1 MAKKPTPF
9 GALAGPP
16 VSGPAFFDRET
27 ELAALDRAITTGGKV
42 LLVGPRRSGKTSL
55 LHQARR
61 RLGEAGATRNPLHL
75 DLSGASAR
83 ASAVRILALAAQ
95 QAPHAREVAAAT
107 PEAELLAALQ
117 AALRHRVAEGP
128 GRLVLF
134 IDEIG
139 APLAPDDAERQ
150 LWRNLIAALADIAG
164 LTVIASLDT
173 RVFDALGAPKGFD
186 IIRIKPWDADVVRRA
201 ATAWAR
207 AERMPSELVDAIVER
222 LSPAWPMELMRLL
235 LEIPRNGPPTER
247 ALDALIDRQARDIS
261 YEEAVQRLATTTLRK
276 RDEHLIRLIL
286 SALADRKDGA
296 TPEAVAQ
303 SAVEQKA
310 QPSDILRLARWLAN
324 LDLISLDAKSH
335 RMRAPTALAWH
346 SLRRGLGLQDKTA

>member
-1 MAKKPTPF
+1 MTKKPIPF

-16 VSGPAFFDRET
+16 VSGPTFFDREA
-27 ELAALDRAITTGGKV
+27 ELAALDRAVATGGKL

-55 LHQARR
+55 LHQART
-61 RLGEAGATRNPLHL
+61 RLGEAGASRKPLHL
-75 DLSGASAR
+75 DLSGTGAR
-83 ASAVRILALAAQ
+83 PSAVRILAVAAQ

-117 AALRHRVAEGP
+117 AALRRRVAEDTARP
-128 GRLVLF
+128 VLF

-139 APLAPDDAERQ
+139 APLPTDDGERE
-150 LWRNLIAALADIAG
+150 LWRKLMATLAGIAG
-164 LTVIASLDT
+164 LAVIAALDT

-186 IIRIKPWDADVVRRA
+186 VVRIKPWDADVVRRA
-201 ATAWAR
+201 AAAWAR
-207 AERMPSELVDAIVER
+207 AERMPSALVDAIVER
-222 LSPAWPMELMRLL
+222 LAPAWPMELMRLL
-235 LEIPRNGPPTER
+235 LEIPRNAPPTER

-261 YEEAVQRLATTTLRK
+261 YEETIQRLAATVLRK

-296 TPEAVAQ
+296 TAEAVAQ
-303 SAVEQKA
+303 SAAEQKA
-310 QPSDILRLARWLAN
+310 QPSDILRLARWLAD

-335 RMRAPTALAWH
+335 RMRAPTALAWR
-346 SLRRGLGLQDKTA
+346 SLRRGLGLEDKTA